1 MRRIRA
7 RSDGADRRE
16 SVVNNREIALDVG
29 QEVVNVLQQCLN
41 LQGPRLGATSR
52 LLGAVPELDS
62 MAVVTVITTLEER
75 FGFSVADDEIDG
87 SVFATVGSL
96 TEFVAAKL
104 GA

>member
-1 MRRIRA
+1 
-7 RSDGADRRE
+7 
-16 SVVNNREIALDVG
+16 VVDKRNDALDVG
-29 QEVVNVLQQCLN
+29 QEVVKVLQQCLN
-41 LQGPRLGATSR
+41 LPGARLGASSR

-87 SVFATVGSL
+87 SVFATVESL

>member
-1 MRRIRA
+1 M
-7 RSDGADRRE
+7 
-16 SVVNNREIALDVG
+16 DVG
-29 QEVVNVLQQCLN
+29 QEVVKVLQQCLN
-41 LQGPRLGATSR
+41 LQGLRLGATSR

-87 SVFATVGSL
+87 SVFATVASL